1 MVRAAQF
8 DQKMLAVSPWQLDAI
23 AYCFRLGVLVV
34 PTLGPVLVWL
44 LLDQRFFK
52 EVIIPGWKGSGGT
65 WQ

>member
-1 MVRAAQF
+1 
-8 DQKMLAVSPWQLDAI
+8 MLAVSPWQLDAI
-23 AYCFRLGVLVV
+23 AYCFQLGVLVA